1 MNTIKQTFCEM
12 KKNTASLKIPV
23 RIGSNLMFV
32 GINRET
38 KSIDLIKTVLQH
50 IARSKSKSTEIDM
63 TKLKSYV
70 LFERARGIDRLL
82 NSEQNIFE
90 LWLEWNLN
98 NQDKIEFVVK
108 LYKPIKKTS
117 KTIVRN
123 KNLYEKGRQIA
134 NKPPSRPPKM
144 NVDLNNK
151 TIHLYEQI
159 NETDVTKMDHIYE
172 NVADLNKR
180 LSIESSKD
188 MDCWKSSKLY
198 LKKIIKNEKK
208 LALQA
213 KKLIKLD
220 SSIVKHVKNV
230 KKMIDELN
238 YNNQIN
244 FNEEFI
250 IDIDEKFSILSNVVI
265 GLDSSV

>member
-1 MNTIKQTFCEM
+1 MR
-12 KKNTASLKIPV
+12 KNTASLKIPV
-23 RIGSNLMFV
+23 RVGSNLIYV
-32 GINRET
+32 GINRDT
-38 KSIDLIKTVLQH
+38 KSVDLIKNVLQH
-50 IARSKSKSTEIDM
+50 IARSKSKTTEIDVA
-63 TKLKSYV
+63 KLKCYV

-90 LWLEWNLN
+90 LWLQWNLH

-117 KTIVRN
+117 RTIARN
-123 KNLYEKGRQIA
+123 KVLSEKRREITQ
-134 NKPPSRPPKM
+134 KPPARPPKI
-144 NVDLNNK
+144 NANLDK
-151 TIHLYEQI
+151 TVHLYEQI
-159 NETDVTKMDHIYE
+159 NEIDATKIDHIYE

-180 LSIESSKD
+180 LSIETTKE

-208 LALQA
+208 LTLQA

-230 KKMIDELN
+230 KKIIDELN

-244 FNEEFI
+244 FNDEFI
-250 IDIDEKFSILSNVVI
+250 IDIDDKFNILSNVV
-265 GLDSSV
+265 GLDSNV